1 MITLLLLK
9 YLVLRRTF
17 TNNTLILSL
26 TARRPTGKI
35 LQRFK
40 EVGQWCKDHWK
51 EIVLVIEIVVAV
63 VCICVPGLHG
73 IDTGMVTVY
82 LFVGTLPYSQYSYVE
97 PTLDMKMDGLMSI
110 CTNSCRVFL
119 QGLYAII

>member
-1 MITLLLLK
+1 M
-9 YLVLRRTF
+9 
-17 TNNTLILSL
+17 
-26 TARRPTGKI
+26 
-35 LQRFK
+35 
-40 EVGQWCKDHWK
+40 
-51 EIVLVIEIVVAV
+51 VIEIVVAV

-110 CTNSCRVFL
+110 CTNSFRVFL